1 MLYRKTKRPFL
12 SNNLGLR
19 CVSLKLAY
27 LIIVQMSFYSFP
39 IHFKAKGTVPFNIV
53 PKCEMVFKSQEN
65 AHTPSCVEYM
75 CV

>member
-1 MLYRKTKRPFL
+1 
-12 SNNLGLR
+12 
-19 CVSLKLAY
+19 
-27 LIIVQMSFYSFP
+27 MSFYSFP